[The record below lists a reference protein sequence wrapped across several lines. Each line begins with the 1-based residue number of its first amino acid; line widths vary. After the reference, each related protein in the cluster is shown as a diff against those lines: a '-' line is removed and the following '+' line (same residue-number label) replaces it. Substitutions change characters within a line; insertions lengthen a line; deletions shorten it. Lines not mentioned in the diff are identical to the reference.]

1 MTTIGSKIIELRK
14 KHNFTQERLAEKV
27 GVSRQTLSSWESDI
41 TSPTLVQADVL
52 AKVFKISLDELADNN
67 IEMEC
72 KDHSQNQIFHHLI
85 EQTCYLTL
93 IDDIL
98 DLDFTSTT
106 PVKVL
111 SVNDD
116 YIKVEYQKGKKTMI
130 KLVDMD
136 LIIAIKV
143 VEGVEV

>member
-116 YIKVEYQKGKKTMI
+116 FIKVEYRKGKKIIM

>member
-14 KHNFTQERLAEKV
+14 KHNFTQEKMEEKV

-41 TSPTLVQADVL
+41 TSPTLAQANVL
-52 AKVFKISLDELADNN
+52 AKVFKISLDELADND

-72 KDHSQNQIFHHLI
+72 KDRSQNQIFHNLI

-98 DLDFTSTT
+98 DIDFTSTT

-116 YIKVEYQKGKKTMI
+116 FIKVEYRKGKKIIM

>member
-116 YIKVEYQKGKKTMI
+116 FIKVEYQKGKKTMI

>member
-41 TSPTLVQADVL
+41 TSPTLAQANVL
-52 AKVFKISLDELADNN
+52 AKVFKISLDELADND

-72 KDHSQNQIFHHLI
+72 KGRSQNQIFHNLI

-98 DLDFTSTT
+98 DIDFTSTT

-116 YIKVEYQKGKKTMI
+116 FIKVEYRKGKKIIM

>member
-14 KHNFTQERLAEKV
+14 KHNFTQGRLAEKV

-41 TSPTLVQADVL
+41 TSPTLAQANVL
-52 AKVFKISLDELADNN
+52 AKVFKISLDELADND

-72 KDHSQNQIFHHLI
+72 KDRSQNQIFHNLI

-98 DLDFTSTT
+98 DIDFTSTT

-116 YIKVEYQKGKKTMI
+116 FIKVEYRKGKKIIM

>member
-1 MTTIGSKIIELRK
+1 M
-14 KHNFTQERLAEKV
+14 
-27 GVSRQTLSSWESDI
+27 
-41 TSPTLVQADVL
+41 L

-72 KDHSQNQIFHHLI
+72 KDRSQNQIFHHLI

-116 YIKVEYQKGKKTMI
+116 LSSGISKKGKRQ
-130 KLVDMD
+130 
-136 LIIAIKV
+136 
-143 VEGVEV
+143 

>member
-41 TSPTLVQADVL
+41 TSPTLAQANVL
-52 AKVFKISLDELADNN
+52 AKVFKISLDELADND

-72 KDHSQNQIFHHLI
+72 KDRSQNQIFHNLI

-98 DLDFTSTT
+98 DIDFTSTT

-116 YIKVEYQKGKKTMI
+116 FIKVEYRKGKKIIM

-136 LIIAIKV
+136 LIVAIKV

>member
-1 MTTIGSKIIELRK
+1 MEQQALGKRIREERLKL
-14 KHNFTQERLAEKV
+14 NLTQERLAEKV

-41 TSPTLVQADVL
+41 TSPTLAQANVL
-52 AKVFKISLDELADNN
+52 AKVFKISLDELADND

-72 KDHSQNQIFHHLI
+72 KDRSQNQIFHNLI

-98 DLDFTSTT
+98 DIDFTSNT

-116 YIKVEYQKGKKTMI
+116 FIKVEYRKGKKISM
-130 KLVDMD
+130 K
-136 LIIAIKV
+136 
-143 VEGVEV
+143 

>member
-72 KDHSQNQIFHHLI
+72 KDRSQNQIFHHLI

-116 YIKVEYQKGKKTMI
+116 FIKVEYQKGKKTMI

>member
-41 TSPTLVQADVL
+41 TSPTLAQANVL
-52 AKVFKISLDELADNN
+52 AKVFKISLDELADND

-72 KDHSQNQIFHHLI
+72 KDRSQNQIFHNLI

-98 DLDFTSTT
+98 DIDFTSTT

-116 YIKVEYQKGKKTMI
+116 FIKVEYRKGKK
-130 KLVDMD
+130 
-136 LIIAIKV
+136 IIINLRTNKS
-143 VEGVEV
+143 

>member
-41 TSPTLVQADVL
+41 TSPTLAQANVL

-72 KDHSQNQIFHHLI
+72 KDRSQNQIFHNLI

-98 DLDFTSTT
+98 DIDFTSTT

-116 YIKVEYQKGKKTMI
+116 FIKVEYRKGKKTIM
-130 KLVDMD
+130 KLVDID

>member
-41 TSPTLVQADVL
+41 TSPTLAQANVL

-72 KDHSQNQIFHHLI
+72 KDRSQNQIFHNLI

-98 DLDFTSTT
+98 DIDFTSTT

-116 YIKVEYQKGKKTMI
+116 FIKVEYQKGKKTMI

>member
-14 KHNFTQERLAEKV
+14 KHNITQERLAEKV

-41 TSPTLVQADVL
+41 TSPTLAQANVL

-72 KDHSQNQIFHHLI
+72 KDRSQNQIFHHLI

-116 YIKVEYQKGKKTMI
+116 FIKVEYQKGKKTMI

>member
-1 MTTIGSKIIELRK
+1 M
-14 KHNFTQERLAEKV
+14 
-27 GVSRQTLSSWESDI
+27 
-41 TSPTLVQADVL
+41 
-52 AKVFKISLDELADNN
+52 ADND

-72 KDHSQNQIFHHLI
+72 KDRSQNQIFHNLI

-98 DLDFTSTT
+98 DIDFTSTT

-116 YIKVEYQKGKKTMI
+116 FIKVEYRKGKKIIM

>member
-14 KHNFTQERLAEKV
+14 KHNSTQERLAEKV

-41 TSPTLVQADVL
+41 TSPTLAQANVL
-52 AKVFKISLDELADNN
+52 AKVFKISLDELADND

-72 KDHSQNQIFHHLI
+72 KDRSQNQIFHNLI

-98 DLDFTSTT
+98 DIDFTSTT

-116 YIKVEYQKGKKTMI
+116 FIKVEYRKGKKIIM

>member
-1 MTTIGSKIIELRK
+1 MTTIGSKLIELRK
-14 KHNFTQERLAEKV
+14 KHNFTQERLAQKV

-41 TSPTLVQADVL
+41 TSPTLAQANVL
-52 AKVFKISLDELADNN
+52 AKVFKISLDELADND

-72 KDHSQNQIFHHLI
+72 KDRSQNQIFHNLI

-98 DLDFTSTT
+98 DIDFTSTT

-116 YIKVEYQKGKKTMI
+116 FIKVEYRKGKKIIM

>member
-41 TSPTLVQADVL
+41 TSPTLAQANVL

-72 KDHSQNQIFHHLI
+72 KDRSQNQIFHHLI

-116 YIKVEYQKGKKTMI
+116 FIKVEYRKGKKIIM

>member
-41 TSPTLVQADVL
+41 TSPTLAQANVL
-52 AKVFKISLDELADNN
+52 AKVFKISLDELADND

-72 KDHSQNQIFHHLI
+72 KDRSQNQIFHNLI

-98 DLDFTSTT
+98 DIDFTSTT

-116 YIKVEYQKGKKTMI
+116 FIKVEYRKGKKIIM

-136 LIIAIKV
+136 LIVAIKV
-143 VEGVEV
+143 VEGVEL

>member
-41 TSPTLVQADVL
+41 TSPTLAQANVL
-52 AKVFKISLDELADNN
+52 AKVFKISLDELADND

-72 KDHSQNQIFHHLI
+72 KDRSQNQIFHNLI

-98 DLDFTSTT
+98 DIDFTSTT

-116 YIKVEYQKGKKTMI
+116 FIKVEYRKGKKIIM

>member
-41 TSPTLVQADVL
+41 TSPTLAQANVL

-72 KDHSQNQIFHHLI
+72 KDRSQNQIFHHLI

-116 YIKVEYQKGKKTMI
+116 FIKVEYQKGKKTMI

>member
-41 TSPTLVQADVL
+41 TSPTLAQANVL

-72 KDHSQNQIFHHLI
+72 KDRSQNQIFHNLI

-98 DLDFTSTT
+98 DIDFTSTT

-116 YIKVEYQKGKKTMI
+116 FIKVEYRKGKKIIM